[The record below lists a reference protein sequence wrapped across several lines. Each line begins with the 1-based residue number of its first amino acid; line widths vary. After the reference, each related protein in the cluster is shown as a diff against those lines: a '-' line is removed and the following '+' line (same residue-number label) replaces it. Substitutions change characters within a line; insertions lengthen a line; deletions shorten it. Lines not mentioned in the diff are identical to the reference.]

1 VTIIYSLARK
11 LPVNPNRGGKYVEK
25 ESKSRSEIG
34 SQQKLTGPSGHEEN
48 GTVNGEPEKG
58 GHSGTAL
65 CNIKPLEETL
75 EGDIKSGKIPAI

>member
-1 VTIIYSLARK
+1 VPY
-11 LPVNPNRGGKYVEK
+11 G
-25 ESKSRSEIG
+25 KSRSEIG

-58 GHSGTAL
+58 GHGGTTL

-75 EGDIKSGKIPAI
+75 EGDIKSGKIPRDLNADLSVNISIRIKKESII